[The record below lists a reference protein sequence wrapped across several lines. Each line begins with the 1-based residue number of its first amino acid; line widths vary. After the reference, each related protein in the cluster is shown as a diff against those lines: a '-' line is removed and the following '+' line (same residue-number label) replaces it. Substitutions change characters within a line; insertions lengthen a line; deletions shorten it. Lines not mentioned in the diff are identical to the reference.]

1 MVHLEFEV
9 TMEQWVQMTINILN
23 YSVLK
28 CVVLRDPVHNLKF
41 HKIYK
46 KTIFKKISLL
56 PA

>member
-9 TMEQWVQMTINILN
+9 TMEPWVQMTIKILN

-41 HKIYK
+41 QKNFK
-46 KTIFKKISLL
+46 KTIFEKMSLL